1 MHLTESDL
9 AQRRKSSSRFAWMLG
24 TIAARLYVIGFFI
37 ER

>member
-9 AQRRKSSSRFAWMLG
+9 AQRRKSSSRFAWILG
-24 TIAARLYVIGFFI
+24 TIAASLYFIGFFI